1 MPVLRRA
8 LRWLDAATQG
18 ANVFGT
24 VLIVGLV
31 VMICADVLGR
41 EALGTPLRGVPE
53 MVSLSI
59 VAIVFVQLPQA
70 FAAGRLTRSDGLI
83 TMMHRRFPKVAA
95 VMETLFELTG
105 ALVLGTL
112 IHAHWPILVRSY
124 ERGDFVGSV
133 GNFTVPTWPVKLM
146 ILVGA
151 VLLLLQF
158 LARVARRLTGDLPG
172 PGEGPAAA
180 APPAAPPAAG
190 GRDDPL

>member
-1 MPVLRRA
+1 MSIFRRA

-31 VMICADVLGR
+31 VIICVDVLGR
-41 EALGTPLRGVPE
+41 EAFGTPLPGVPE

-70 FAAGRLTRSDGLI
+70 FKAGRLTRSDGLI
-83 TMMHRRFPKVAA
+83 TVLHRRFPRMAA
-95 VMETLFELTG
+95 TMETMFDLTG

-112 IHAHWPILVRSY
+112 IYAHWPMLLRAI
-124 ERGDFVGSV
+124 ERGEFVGSV
-133 GNFTVPTWPVKLM
+133 GNVTFPTWPVKLM

-158 LARVARRLTGDLPG
+158 LARIARRMARIASGG
-172 PGEGPAAA
+172 P
-180 APPAAPPAAG
+180 
-190 GRDDPL
+190 DDPL